1 MGNQTGLFV
10 VLEGMDG
17 SGKST
22 HLAYLQRLFEAKG
35 RSVRLTREP
44 GGSEFAEV
52 IRQQV
57 LFAPMGPWTEM
68 LAVAAARR
76 DHLEKTIWPALARNE
91 VVLCDR
97 FSDSTWAYQVRGR
110 GLPEAAALSLESWV
124 LTDGRGPDAVFYFD
138 LPPEVS
144 FERRAARALAS
155 GETAVDRFEQEDL
168 GFYGRVRQGYVEAAA
183 RRGSKSHWID
193 ATQSIEIIQSKL
205 QEIISNI

>member
-1 MGNQTGLFV
+1 MGNQAGLFV

-35 RSVRLTREP
+35 RSVTLTREP
-44 GGSEFAEV
+44 GGSPFAEAV
-52 IRQQV
+52 REQV
-57 LFAPMGPWTEM
+57 LFAPMGPWTEI

-97 FSDSTWAYQVRGR
+97 FVDSTWAYQVRGR
-110 GLPEAAALSLESWV
+110 GLPEAVALSLESWV

-144 FERRAARALAS
+144 FERRAARASVS
-155 GETAVDRFEQEDL
+155 GETAVDRFEREDL

-183 RRGSKSHWID
+183 RRGSGSHWID
-193 ATQSIEIIQSKL
+193 ATQSIDNIQIILK
-205 QEIISNI
+205 EIISNI

>member
-1 MGNQTGLFV
+1 MGNQAGLFI

-22 HLAYLQRLFEAKG
+22 HLAYLQRLFEARG

-52 IRQQV
+52 IRQEV

-97 FSDSTWAYQVRGR
+97 FVDSTWAYQVRGR
-110 GLPEAAALSLESWV
+110 GLPEAVALSLESWV

-144 FERRAARALAS
+144 FERRAARASVS
-155 GETAVDRFEQEDL
+155 GETAVDRFEREDL

-193 ATQSIEIIQSKL
+193 ATQSIEMIQSKL